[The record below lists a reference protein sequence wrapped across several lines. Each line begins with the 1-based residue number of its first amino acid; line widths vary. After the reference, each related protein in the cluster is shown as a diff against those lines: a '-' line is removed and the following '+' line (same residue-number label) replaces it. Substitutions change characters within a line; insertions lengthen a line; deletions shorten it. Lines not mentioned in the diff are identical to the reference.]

1 MASKLLRALVAL
13 VLIGS
18 VGAWTGDGAAAQAP
32 APSTPAG
39 RAAPRT
45 MVALVFGQSNA
56 ANFGETRR
64 VAGPNVLNLRN
75 GLLTRARDPLRGAN
89 GQGGSVWT
97 RLGDKV
103 IAAGMYDRVILVPAA
118 IGATEIAE
126 WVPGMPLHEH
136 ILSAIRDAQKRGLA
150 FTHLLWHQ
158 GESDAFLKIGYA
170 DYQLRFRNMLR
181 SIREHGV
188 GAPVFVS
195 VATRCGQY
203 PVSEEIQ
210 GAQMNLVNHD
220 AAIWAGPNT
229 DALDGAFRHD
239 GCHFSAAGLDRA
251 ADLWLE
257 AIARY
262 EPAAAR

>member
-1 MASKLLRALVAL
+1 MLVALVAL
-13 VLIGS
+13 SLIWT
-18 VGAWTGDGAAAQAP
+18 VGGWSAGAAAAQSP
-32 APSTPAG
+32 APPKPVG

-75 GLLTRARDPLRGAN
+75 GVLTRARDPLRGAN

-103 IAAGMYDRVILVPAA
+103 IAAGLYDRVIFVPAA

-126 WVPGMPLHEH
+126 WVPGMPLHEL
-136 ILSAIRDAQKRGLA
+136 ILSAIRDAQKRGLTI
-150 FTHLLWHQ
+150 THLLWHQ

-181 SIREHGV
+181 SIREQGV

-220 AAIWAGPNT
+220 AGIWAGPNT
-229 DALDGAFRHD
+229 DDLDAGFRHD
-239 GCHFSAAGLDRA
+239 GCHFSTAGLDRA
-251 ADLWLE
+251 AGLWLD

-262 EPAAAR
+262 ESTAAR